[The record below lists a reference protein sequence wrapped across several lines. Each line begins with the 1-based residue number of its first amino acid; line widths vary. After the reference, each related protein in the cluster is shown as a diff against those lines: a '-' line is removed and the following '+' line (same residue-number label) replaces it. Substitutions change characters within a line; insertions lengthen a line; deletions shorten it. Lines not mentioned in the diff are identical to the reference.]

1 MNNAHIYDVAI
12 IGGGLA
18 GLSLAI
24 QLKKKDHNVLVLEKE
39 GYPRHKVCGEYISME
54 SKPFLEELGLPV
66 SQMKL
71 PVINKLKVTDVK
83 GFELNAPLP
92 QGGFGISR
100 YKLDASLAKIAEENR
115 VTLMTKTRVEQV
127 QFENEEFTIKANNQS
142 FAAKVVCGAWGKRS
156 NIDVKWQRNFTKE
169 KKKSLNNYI
178 GIKYHIQYDWPD
190 DLIALHNFSNGYCG
204 ISKVEDG
211 KCCLCYLTNAANL
224 QKNGNNIKKMEQNVL
239 MRNPHLKDIFAK
251 ATFLYEEPL
260 VISQISFQEKEQ
272 VQEHVLLTGDTAGL
286 ITPLCGNGMSMA
298 FHSSK
303 IAFQEIDNFL
313 AGRISRM
320 QMEENYKRN
329 WRKNFSTR
337 LTAGRVLQSNFGK
350 DILTTLFLKT
360 VNRLPFIQKRLI
372 EATSGKPF

>member
-1 MNNAHIYDVAI
+1 
-12 IGGGLA
+12 
-18 GLSLAI
+18 
-24 QLKKKDHNVLVLEKE
+24 
-39 GYPRHKVCGEYISME
+39 
-54 SKPFLEELGLPV
+54 
-66 SQMKL
+66 
-71 PVINKLKVTDVK
+71 
-83 GFELNAPLP
+83 
-92 QGGFGISR
+92 
-100 YKLDASLAKIAEENR
+100 
-115 VTLMTKTRVEQV
+115 
-127 QFENEEFTIKANNQS
+127 
-142 FAAKVVCGAWGKRS
+142 
-156 NIDVKWQRNFTKE
+156 
-169 KKKSLNNYI
+169 
-178 GIKYHIQYDWPD
+178 
-190 DLIALHNFSNGYCG
+190 
-204 ISKVEDG
+204 
-211 KCCLCYLTNAANL
+211 
-224 QKNGNNIKKMEQNVL
+224 
-239 MRNPHLKDIFAK
+239 
-251 ATFLYEEPL
+251 
-260 VISQISFQEKEQ
+260 